1 MRIERWLAE
10 HGGSIDWLSLYER
23 WVKMQGWEQPN
34 RHAQVEAMFSMCG
47 LTLGEP
53 CRILDLGCGPGFL
66 CDVFLQRFPKAR
78 AVGVDVDLFLL
89 EMARHVLSGY
99 GDRAS
104 LVRRDLRHA
113 AWYRE
118 IEGPYDLVVSATSLH
133 WLSQK
138 DQRKLYRDTYRLLRR
153 GGTFMNADPMFSLS
167 ERIRRRFV
175 AWDDADMTGR
185 EETWDDF
192 WPAIQADYSCREE
205 LQEMWEQLDAW
216 EGTDDGYTRDFYFE
230 ALHNAGFTDVDVFW
244 QAGTRVLY
252 GAIK

>member
-1 MRIERWLAE
+1 MRMERWLVE
-10 HGGSIDWLSLYER
+10 HGHTIDWLSLYRR

-34 RHAQVEAMFSMCG
+34 RRSQLQAMLSMCG
-47 LTLGEP
+47 LAVEQP
-53 CRILDLGCGPGFL
+53 SRILDLGCGPGFL
-66 CDVFLQRFPKAR
+66 CDVFLERFPKAQ
-78 AVGVDVDLFLL
+78 AIGVDVDPFLL
-89 EMARHVLSGY
+89 TIAQHVLSGY
-99 GDRAS
+99 GDRVF
-104 LVRRDLRHA
+104 LLREDLRDQKWHA
-113 AWYRE
+113 E
-118 IEGPYDLVVSATSLH
+118 IDGQFDLAVSATSLH
-133 WLSQK
+133 WLSQ
-138 DQRKLYRDTYRLLRR
+138 DHQRELYRVVYGLLRP
-153 GGTFMNADPMFSLS
+153 GGTFMNGDPMFSPS
-167 ERIRRRFV
+167 QRIHSRFM
-175 AWDDADMTGR
+175 AWDEADMAGR